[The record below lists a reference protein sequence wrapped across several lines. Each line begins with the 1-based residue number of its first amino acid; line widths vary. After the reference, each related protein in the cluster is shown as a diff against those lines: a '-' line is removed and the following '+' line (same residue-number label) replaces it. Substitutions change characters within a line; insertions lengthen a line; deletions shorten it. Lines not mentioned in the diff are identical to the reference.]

1 MGEARVPLPE
11 ELFRGS
17 GIMKLLALSLILC
30 WGLCASAGETQLMR
44 ESLDSDDGDELRA
57 EHSTSTLAEED
68 LSEDKIG
75 IILQEELGQ
84 HLDNEVSTD
93 ANSASDRWS
102 LGKKW
107 KKLKRRLEK
116 KYRKA
121 KRKLEDKWRKRK
133 RSWERKWRNTK
144 RRLENKW
151 KNTKRR
157 METKWRKTK
166 RGLENK
172 WKKWKRS
179 YDDLKKKVARYTDPR
194 KILKSVGI
202 AIKDVKNVIKRVRS
216 GMRRVNY
223 YWKMVRATR
232 GFIRGYKPAPNRMLP
247 APVDHA
253 TPAME
258 IPEPYEE
265 GRMEPNE

>member
-1 MGEARVPLPE
+1 MGEAQVPLPE
-11 ELFRGS
+11 ELFTGS

-121 KRKLEDKWRKRK
+121 KRKLEDKW
-133 RSWERKWRNTK
+133 
-144 RRLENKW
+144 

-232 GFIRGYKPAPNRMLP
+232 GFIR
-247 APVDHA
+247 
-253 TPAME
+253 
-258 IPEPYEE
+258 
-265 GRMEPNE
+265 